1 VRVGDVVTLIAAAGA
16 VVAVVAGAP
25 TWAVWTTKILV
36 ILLLLLLAAAGT
48 PGRYRTFILIGLLG
62 AAVGDLIFL
71 IPRDLFLAGVACFF
85 VAHVCYIAAFTPGVG
100 RHGAA
105 IARLV
110 YATLGVAMLAALWPV
125 LDPFYRVALGV
136 YGLTLIVMAGQAA
149 GRWGIVKTAAAR
161 SAGIGAAFFYL
172 SDGMLALDR
181 FRANFP
187 GARAA
192 VLVTYYLAQWLIARS
207 TDEARGE
214 LPA

>member
-1 VRVGDVVTLIAAAGA
+1 MKVGDIVTLIAAAGTI
-16 VVAVVAGAP
+16 VAAVAGAP
-25 TWAVWTTKILV
+25 SWAVWSTKILV

-48 PGRYRTFILIGLLG
+48 PGRYRTFILLGLV
-62 AAVGDLIFL
+62 AAGVGDMIFL
-71 IPRDLFLAGVACFF
+71 VPGDFFLAGVACFL
-85 VAHVCYIAAFTPGVG
+85 VANGCYLAAFTPGVG
-100 RHGAA
+100 RHGAS

-125 LDPFYRVALGV
+125 LDPLYRAALGV
-136 YGLTLIVMAGQAA
+136 YGFVLILMSGQAA
-149 GRWGIVKTAAAR
+149 ARWGKLKTAAAR
-161 SAGIGAAFFYL
+161 SAGLGAAFFFL

-181 FRANFP
+181 FRAHFP

-214 LPA
+214 SPA